1 MSDPDGS
8 PTGQEPEEEITPD
21 DSVSQVSK
29 KSSACASTTSKA
41 YLKAASRRAR
51 TEAEIAF
58 MKKKVDLELSMVD
71 LEAEERIEEAERE
84 AEKAEREAER
94 ERKKAERAR
103 RRRRAEIDLQQVNE
117 FSKLEAIRAE
127 EQAIGEMMHE
137 SRSTISRVRWKGT
150 PPSDSS
156 GQSLT

>member
-8 PTGQEPEEEITPD
+8 PTGQDPEEDITPD
-21 DSVSQVSK
+21 DSVSQISK

-41 YLKAASRRAR
+41 YLKTTSRRAR
-51 TEAEIAF
+51 TEAQIAF

-84 AEKAEREAER
+84 RQ
-94 ERKKAERAR
+94 KAERAR
-103 RRRRAEIDLQQVNE
+103 RRRRPEIDLQQVNA

-127 EQAIGEMMHE
+127 EQ
-137 SRSTISRVRWKGT
+137 
-150 PPSDSS
+150 PS
-156 GQSLT
+156 